1 MARCLRWFDNDG
13 GVVVQAHDVVS
24 LRFRRIVAINDLTFR
39 DCVLYTVAYL
49 MNLSDAMKPLFLTL
63 IIVSGL
69 TLGACGQKGPL
80 TLPEP
85 GQTAEQK

>member
-1 MARCLRWFDNDG
+1 MTDL
-13 GVVVQAHDVVS
+13 S
-24 LRFRRIVAINDLTFR
+24 RRR
-39 DCVLYTVAYL
+39 PLYYSDL

-63 IIVSGL
+63 IIVSAL

>member
-1 MARCLRWFDNDG
+1 
-13 GVVVQAHDVVS
+13 
-24 LRFRRIVAINDLTFR
+24 
-39 DCVLYTVAYL
+39 

-63 IIVSGL
+63 IIVSAL

-80 TLPEP
+80 TLPEA